1 MCCVN
6 NYNCPY
12 WVLLAGVPMQKA
24 RCTRLQSNQTGS
36 QPKALPKNTSK
47 SSVRL
52 LDTAAQQLR
61 GPLGGDLAENQSCVL
76 LSLPGEGGPE
86 EFQGLHADIPIPA
99 ESRTETEEFIADLVD
114 KKAEFYLAHVTPP
127 EHKGDEDAARLLR
140 YIDPVTGLPGVAEVY
155 RRQVLVASAWL
166 PHGGWMHMGNAMNM
180 AVHGYKINQVCHDAK
195 GSIFKNDFT
204 PLFNQEQ
211 VEHQCQ
217 LRQQLGE
224 AMIEALPPT
233 GTDNPGLG
241 GREGDTDR
249 LPVVR
254 SGLPSNGSCSSAR
267 SV

>member
-1 MCCVN
+1 
-6 NYNCPY
+6 
-12 WVLLAGVPMQKA
+12 
-24 RCTRLQSNQTGS
+24 
-36 QPKALPKNTSK
+36 
-47 SSVRL
+47 
-52 LDTAAQQLR
+52 
-61 GPLGGDLAENQSCVL
+61 
-76 LSLPGEGGPE
+76 
-86 EFQGLHADIPIPA
+86 
-99 ESRTETEEFIADLVD
+99 
-114 KKAEFYLAHVTPP
+114 
-127 EHKGDEDAARLLR
+127 
-140 YIDPVTGLPGVAEVY
+140 
-155 RRQVLVASAWL
+155 
-166 PHGGWMHMGNAMNM
+166 MHMGNAMNM

-217 LRQQLGE
+217 LCQQLGE

-233 GTDNPGLG
+233 GMDNPGLG